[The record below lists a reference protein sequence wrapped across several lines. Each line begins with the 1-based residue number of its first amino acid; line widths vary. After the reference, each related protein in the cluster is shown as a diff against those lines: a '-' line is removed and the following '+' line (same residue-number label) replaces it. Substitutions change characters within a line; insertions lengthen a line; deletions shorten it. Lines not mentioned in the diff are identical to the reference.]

1 MTLKQIDYKT
11 KEENGNKYE
20 ATTYTLGEN
29 YMVEKY
35 IKTYNSGATITDIQV
50 GYKDWR
56 KARENYMPEIHYRD
70 DFFGKTE
77 PRIEIQTTSY
87 GSLNPEEIK
96 KVIAGY
102 QEALEA
108 AEILTKEFC

>member
-1 MTLKQIDYKT
+1 MTLKQVDYKT

-35 IKTYNSGATITDIQV
+35 IRTYDSGATITDIQV

-56 KARENYMPEIHYRD
+56 KARENYLPEIHYLE

-87 GSLNPEEIK
+87 GALNPEEIK